1 MRNATIPELGFHL
14 EGDTFCSG
22 IQKVIKFFNKVLSQI
37 QY

>member
-14 EGDTFCSG
+14 EGDKFCSR